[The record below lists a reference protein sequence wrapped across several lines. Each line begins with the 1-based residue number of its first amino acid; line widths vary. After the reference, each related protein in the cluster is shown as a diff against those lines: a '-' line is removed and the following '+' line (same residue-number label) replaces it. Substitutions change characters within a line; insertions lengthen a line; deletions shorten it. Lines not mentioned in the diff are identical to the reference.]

1 MKRIL
6 VAVLAL
12 ASAACSSMSLP
23 TIGSSG
29 PPSGFK
35 EEMVSANR
43 YRIAYTA
50 PDAAKASVISN
61 RTLQRAAQLTLDKGN
76 DWFEIASKIDSKNSQ
91 TLVIVMGQGETLAG
105 GASKVYDA
113 KDTLA
118 SLKGKTS

>member
-6 VAVLAL
+6 VAALMLAT
-12 ASAACSSMSLP
+12 AACSSISLP
-23 TIGSSG
+23 GIGSG
-29 PPSGFK
+29 PPAGFK
-35 EEMVSANR
+35 EEMVSTNR
-43 YRIAYTA
+43 YRIVYKA
-50 PDAAKASVISN
+50 PDAVKASVISN

-105 GASKVYDA
+105 GASKIYDA